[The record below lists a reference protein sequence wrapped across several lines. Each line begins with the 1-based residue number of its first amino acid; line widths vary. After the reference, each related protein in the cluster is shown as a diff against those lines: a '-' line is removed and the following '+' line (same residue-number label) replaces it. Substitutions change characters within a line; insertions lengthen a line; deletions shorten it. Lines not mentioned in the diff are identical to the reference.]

1 MVIAVVVGVK
11 VKIARMKPQ
20 YQIGQKTGA
29 QMIVQIGA
37 HLVNAQTGVLAK
49 NASKKANM
57 KDGPITGALH
67 LNVQTFAV
75 HDYPLN
81 KINH

>member
-1 MVIAVVVGVK
+1 MNGH
-11 VKIARMKPQ
+11 P
-20 YQIGQKTGA
+20 TGA
-29 QMIVQIGA
+29 QMIVQVGA
-37 HLVNAQTGVLAK
+37 YLVNAQTGVLAK

-57 KDGPITGALH
+57 KDGLTTGALH
-67 LNVQTFAV
+67 LNAQTFAN